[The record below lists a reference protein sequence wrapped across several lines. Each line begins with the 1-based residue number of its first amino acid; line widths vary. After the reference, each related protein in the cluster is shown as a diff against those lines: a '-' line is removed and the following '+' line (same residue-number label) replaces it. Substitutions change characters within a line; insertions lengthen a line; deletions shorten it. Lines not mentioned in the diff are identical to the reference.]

1 MGLEW
6 HQRTALERLRLQS
19 NIIME
24 KSLEK
29 YLKFR
34 IMNNFYFELRVGVM
48 RSLQKAFLLMFLL
61 FNTFLSIAQDYD
73 LLLKGGRVIDAK
85 NKIDA
90 NLDVAVRDGKISRV
104 AVGIPAS
111 AAKKVIDVSGLLV
124 SPGLINIHTHVF
136 AGSNPGFS
144 DGQSSQLPDAFAM
157 RSGITTV
164 VDAGTTG
171 WRTFPE
177 FKAKVI
183 DPSITRV
190 LAWVNIFET
199 GFSSGSGFEPDMGT
213 IDVQKTAE
221 VIQKYSEYIVGTRV
235 GHYKGKSWIPF
246 ERASEAAQ
254 IANVPLFVECHMP
267 QYTLQEQLDHMRP
280 GDIITHSFEN
290 VSERMTVVDEQG
302 KVRPFVLDA
311 QKRGVLFDVG
321 HGGAGFWFNQA
332 IPAYNQGL
340 WPNSFGTDEHRTSMN
355 SGMKN
360 MLNVMS
366 KYLTIGM
373 SIPEVIA
380 RGSWNAAKSIKRE
393 DLGNLSE
400 GSVADIAVLSIIN
413 GKFGFVDSGQNRIE
427 GDRKLEAELTV
438 RAGRI
443 VWDLNGLAAN
453 KYNK

>member
-1 MGLEW
+1 V
-6 HQRTALERLRLQS
+6 AI
-19 NIIME
+19 NIPE
-24 KSLEK
+24 S
-29 YLKFR
+29 
-34 IMNNFYFELRVGVM
+34 
-48 RSLQKAFLLMFLL
+48 S
-61 FNTFLSIAQDYD
+61 
-73 LLLKGGRVIDAK
+73 
-85 NKIDA
+85 
-90 NLDVAVRDGKISRV
+90 
-104 AVGIPAS
+104 
-111 AAKKVIDVSGLLV
+111 AKKVLDVSGLIV
-124 SPGLINIHTHVF
+124 APGLINIHTHVF
-136 AGSNPGFS
+136 AGSNPGFY
-144 DGQSSQLPDAFAM
+144 DGQSSQLPDAFAL

-177 FKAKVI
+177 FKSKVI

-190 LAWVNIFET
+190 LAWINIFET

-213 IDVQKTAE
+213 VSVQKTSEA
-221 VIQKYSEYIVGTRV
+221 VQKYKDYIVGTRV
-235 GHYKGKSWIPF
+235 GHYTGKSWIPF
-246 ERASEAAQ
+246 ERASEAAK
-254 IANVPLFVECHMP
+254 ISNTPLFVECHMP
-267 QYTLQEQLDHMRP
+267 QYTLQQQLDHMRP
-280 GDIITHSFEN
+280 GDIITHAFEN

-302 KVRPFVLDA
+302 KVRPFVLEA

-321 HGGAGFWFNQA
+321 HGGVGFWFNQA

-366 KYLTIGM
+366 KFMNIGM
-373 SIPEVIA
+373 SVPEIIA

-427 GDRKLEAELTV
+427 GNRKFEAELTV

-443 VWDLNGLAAN
+443 VWDLNGLTASIY
-453 KYNK
+453 KK

>member
-1 MGLEW
+1 MESAGSPGK
-6 HQRTALERLRLQS
+6 TKIKKF
-19 NIIME
+19 IIME
-24 KSLEK
+24 NILLQTEE
-29 YLKFR
+29 YRF
-34 IMNNFYFELRVGVM
+34 MNFFYFEIRNRVM
-48 RSLQKAFLLMFLL
+48 MSLQRASLIL
-61 FNTFLSIAQDYD
+61 FFVLSPFLSQAQDYD
-73 LLLKGGRVIDAK
+73 LLLKGGRLIDAK

-90 NLDVAVRDGKISRV
+90 KMDVAVKDGKISRV
-104 AVGIPAS
+104 AADIPAS
-111 AAKKVIDVSGLLV
+111 AAKKVLDVSGLIV
-124 SPGLINIHTHVF
+124 APGLINIHTHVF

-144 DGQSSQLPDAFAM
+144 DGQSSQLPDAFAI

-190 LAWVNIFET
+190 LAWINIFET

-213 IDVQKTAE
+213 VSVQKTVEA
-221 VIQKYSEYIVGTRV
+221 IQKYKEYIVGTRI
-235 GHYKGKSWIPF
+235 GHYKGKSWLPF
-246 ERASEAAQ
+246 ERASEAAK
-254 IANVPLFVECHMP
+254 IANTPLFVECHMP

-290 VSERMTVVDEQG
+290 VTERMTVVDEQG

-332 IPAYNQGL
+332 IPAFNQGL

-366 KYLTIGM
+366 KYLNMGM

-380 RGSWNAAKSIKRE
+380 RGSWNAAASIKRE

-400 GSVADIAVLSIIN
+400 GSVADIAVLSINN
-413 GKFGFVDSGQNRIE
+413 GKFGFVDSGQNRIQ

-443 VWDLNGLAAN
+443 VWDLNGLSAN
-453 KYNK
+453 TYK

>member
-1 MGLEW
+1 MTHLIILSKCLFHW
-6 HQRTALERLRLQS
+6 KRKAL
-19 NIIME
+19 IVF
-24 KSLEK
+24 SLF
-29 YLKFR
+29 LF
-34 IMNNFYFELRVGVM
+34 IQTNN
-48 RSLQKAFLLMFLL
+48 
-61 FNTFLSIAQDYD
+61 AQEIDI
-73 LLLKGGRVIDAK
+73 LLKGGHLIDPKNSIDAK
-85 NKIDA
+85 MDI
-90 NLDVAVRDGKISRV
+90 AVKDGKIFRV
-104 AVGIPAS
+104 AADIPSS
-111 AAKKVIDVSGLLV
+111 AAKKVLDVSGFIV
-124 SPGLINIHTHVF
+124 APGLINIHTHVF

-144 DGQSSQLPDAFAM
+144 DGQSSQLPDAFAL

-171 WRTFPE
+171 WRNFPE
-177 FKAKVI
+177 FKTKVI
-183 DPSITRV
+183 DPSVTRV
-190 LAWVNIFET
+190 LAWINIFET

-213 IDVQKTAE
+213 VSVQKTAE
-221 VIQKYSEYIVGTRV
+221 ALQKYKDYIVGTRV
-235 GHYKGKSWIPF
+235 GHYIGKSWIPF
-246 ERASEAAQ
+246 ERASEAAK
-254 IANVPLFVECHMP
+254 ISNTPLFVECHMP

-280 GDIITHSFEN
+280 GDIITHAFEN

-321 HGGAGFWFNQA
+321 HGGVGFWFNQA
-332 IPAYNQGL
+332 IPAFKQGL

-366 KYLTIGM
+366 KYMNIGM
-373 SIPEVIA
+373 SVPEIIA

-400 GSVADIAVLSIIN
+400 GSVADIAVLSVVN

-427 GDRKLEAELTV
+427 GSGKLEAELTV

-453 KYNK
+453 TYNK

>member
-1 MGLEW
+1 MENNLEQTAKYEIMG
-6 HQRTALERLRLQS
+6 
-19 NIIME
+19 I
-24 KSLEK
+24 
-29 YLKFR
+29 F
-34 IMNNFYFELRVGVM
+34 FVELRNRVM
-48 RSLQKAFLLMFLL
+48 MSLQTASLVMLLLFSPFLLH
-61 FNTFLSIAQDYD
+61 AQEID

-85 NKIDA
+85 NSIDA
-90 NLDVAVRDGKISRV
+90 KMDVAVKDGKIYRV
-104 AVGIPAS
+104 AADIPSAS
-111 AAKKVIDVSGLLV
+111 AKKVLDVSGLLV
-124 SPGLINIHTHVF
+124 APGLINIHTHVF
-136 AGSNPGFS
+136 AGSNPGFY
-144 DGQSSQLPDAFAM
+144 DGASSQLPDAFAI

-190 LAWVNIFET
+190 LAFLNIFET
-199 GFSSGSGFEPDMGT
+199 GFSSGSGFEPDMNT
-213 IDVQKTAE
+213 VSVQRTAE
-221 VIQKYSEYIVGTRV
+221 TIQKYSDFIVGTRV
-235 GHYKGKSWIPF
+235 GHYKGKSWLPF
-246 ERASEAAQ
+246 ERASEAAR

-267 QYTLQEQLDHMRP
+267 EYSLEEQLNKMRP

-302 KVRPFVLDA
+302 KVRPFVLEA

-332 IPAYNQGL
+332 IPAFRQGL
-340 WPNSFGTDEHRTSMN
+340 LPNSFGTDEHRTSMN

-366 KYLTIGM
+366 KYLAIGM
-373 SIPEVIA
+373 SIPEAIA

-393 DLGNLSE
+393 DLGNLSA
-400 GSVADIAVLSIIN
+400 GSVADIAVLSIAN

-438 RAGRI
+438 RAGRV
-443 VWDLNGLAAN
+443 VWDLNGLAAV
-453 KYNK
+453 KYNQ

>member
-1 MGLEW
+1 MESADSPGK
-6 HQRTALERLRLQS
+6 TKIKIF
-19 NIIME
+19 IIME
-24 KSLEK
+24 
-29 YLKFR
+29 
-34 IMNNFYFELRVGVM
+34 NNLSQTEEYRFINFFYFEIRNRVM
-48 RSLQKAFLLMFLL
+48 MSLQRASLVLFLVLSP
-61 FNTFLSIAQDYD
+61 FLSRAQDYD
-73 LLLKGGRVIDAK
+73 LLLKGGRLIDAK

-90 NLDVAVRDGKISRV
+90 KMDVAVKDGKISRV
-104 AVGIPAS
+104 AADIHAS
-111 AAKKVIDVSGLLV
+111 AAKKVLDVSGLIV
-124 SPGLINIHTHVF
+124 APGLINIHTHVF
-136 AGSNPGFS
+136 AGSNPGFL
-144 DGQSSQLPDAFAM
+144 DGQSSQLPDAFAI

-190 LAWVNIFET
+190 LAWINIFET
-199 GFSSGSGFEPDMGT
+199 GFSSGSGFEPDMGSVS
-213 IDVQKTAE
+213 VQKTAE
-221 VIQKYSEYIVGTRV
+221 TIQKYSEYIVGTRV

-246 ERASEAAQ
+246 ERASEAAK
-254 IANVPLFVECHMP
+254 IANTPLFVECHMP

-332 IPAYNQGL
+332 IPAFNQGL

-366 KYLTIGM
+366 KYLNIGM

-380 RGSWNAAKSIKRE
+380 RGSWNAAQSIKRE

-400 GSVADIAVLSIIN
+400 GSVADIAVLGIIN

-427 GDRKLEAELTV
+427 GDRKIEAELTV

-453 KYNK
+453 TYTK

>member
-1 MGLEW
+1 MESADSPGK
-6 HQRTALERLRLQS
+6 TKIKIF
-19 NIIME
+19 IIME
-24 KSLEK
+24 
-29 YLKFR
+29 
-34 IMNNFYFELRVGVM
+34 NNLSQTEEYRFINFFYFEIRNRVM
-48 RSLQKAFLLMFLL
+48 MSLQRASLVLFLVLSP
-61 FNTFLSIAQDYD
+61 FLSRAQDYD
-73 LLLKGGRVIDAK
+73 LLLKGGRLIDAK

-90 NLDVAVRDGKISRV
+90 KMDVAVKDGKISRV
-104 AVGIPAS
+104 AADIHAS
-111 AAKKVIDVSGLLV
+111 AAKKVLDVSGLIV
-124 SPGLINIHTHVF
+124 APGLINIHTHVF
-136 AGSNPGFS
+136 AGSNPGFL
-144 DGQSSQLPDAFAM
+144 DGQSSQLPDAFAI

-190 LAWVNIFET
+190 LAWINIFET
-199 GFSSGSGFEPDMGT
+199 GFSSGSGFEPDMGSVS
-213 IDVQKTAE
+213 VQKTAE
-221 VIQKYSEYIVGTRV
+221 TIQKYSEYIVGTRV

-246 ERASEAAQ
+246 ERASEAAK
-254 IANVPLFVECHMP
+254 IANTPLFVECHMP

-332 IPAYNQGL
+332 IPAFNQGL

-366 KYLTIGM
+366 KYLNIGM
-373 SIPEVIA
+373 SITEVIA
-380 RGSWNAAKSIKRE
+380 RGSWNAAQSIKRE

-400 GSVADIAVLSIIN
+400 GSVADIAVLGIIN

-427 GDRKLEAELTV
+427 GDRKIEAELTV

-453 KYNK
+453 TYTK

>member
-1 MGLEW
+1 MTHLITLSKCLFHW
-6 HQRTALERLRLQS
+6 KRKALIVFSLFLFIQTS
-19 NIIME
+19 N
-24 KSLEK
+24 
-29 YLKFR
+29 
-34 IMNNFYFELRVGVM
+34 
-48 RSLQKAFLLMFLL
+48 
-61 FNTFLSIAQDYD
+61 AQEIDI
-73 LLLKGGRVIDAK
+73 LLKGGHLIDPKNNIDAK
-85 NKIDA
+85 MDI
-90 NLDVAVRDGKISRV
+90 AVKDGKIFRV
-104 AVGIPAS
+104 AADIPSS
-111 AAKKVIDVSGLLV
+111 AAKKVLDVSGLIV
-124 SPGLINIHTHVF
+124 APGLINIHTHVF

-144 DGQSSQLPDAFAM
+144 DGQSSQLPDAFAL

-171 WRTFPE
+171 WRNFPE
-177 FKAKVI
+177 FKTKVI
-183 DPSITRV
+183 DPSVTRV
-190 LAWVNIFET
+190 LAWINIFET

-213 IDVQKTAE
+213 VSVQKTTEAL
-221 VIQKYSEYIVGTRV
+221 QKYKDYIVGIRV
-235 GHYKGKSWIPF
+235 GHYIGKSWIPF
-246 ERASEAAQ
+246 ERASEAAK
-254 IANVPLFVECHMP
+254 ISNTPLFVECHMP

-280 GDIITHSFEN
+280 GDIITHAFEN

-332 IPAYNQGL
+332 IPAFKQGL

-366 KYLTIGM
+366 KYMNIGM
-373 SIPEVIA
+373 SVPEIIA

-400 GSVADIAVLSIIN
+400 GSVADIVVLSIVN

-427 GDRKLEAELTV
+427 GSGKLEAELTV

-443 VWDLNGLAAN
+443 VWDLNG
-453 KYNK
+453 

>member
-1 MGLEW
+1 M
-6 HQRTALERLRLQS
+6 
-19 NIIME
+19 
-24 KSLEK
+24 KSLQRASFMFF
-29 YLKFR
+29 L
-34 IMNNFYFELRVGVM
+34 ML
-48 RSLQKAFLLMFLL
+48 SPFLLL
-61 FNTFLSIAQDYD
+61 AQDYD

-85 NKIDA
+85 NNMDA
-90 NLDVAVRDGKISRV
+90 QMDVAVKDGKISRV
-104 AVGIPAS
+104 SSDIPSS

-124 SPGLINIHTHVF
+124 APGLINIHTHVF
-136 AGSNPGFS
+136 AGSNPGFY
-144 DGQSSQLPDAFAM
+144 DGQSSQLPDAFAL

-177 FKAKVI
+177 FKAKVV

-190 LAWVNIFET
+190 LAWINIFET

-213 IDVQKTAE
+213 VSVQKTAE
-221 VIQKYSEYIVGTRV
+221 SIQKYSEYIVGTRV
-235 GHYKGKSWIPF
+235 GHYKGKSWLPF
-246 ERASEAAQ
+246 ERASEAAR

-267 QYTLQEQLDHMRP
+267 QYTLEQQLDHMRA

-311 QKRGVLFDVG
+311 QNRGVLFDVG
-321 HGGAGFWFNQA
+321 HGGGGFWFNQA

-366 KYLTIGM
+366 KYMTFGM

-393 DLGNLSE
+393 DLGNLSV
-400 GSVADIAVLSIIN
+400 GAVADIAVLSISN

-427 GDRKLEAELTV
+427 GDRKFEAELTV

-443 VWDLNGLAAN
+443 VWDLNGLAATPYT
-453 KYNK
+453 K